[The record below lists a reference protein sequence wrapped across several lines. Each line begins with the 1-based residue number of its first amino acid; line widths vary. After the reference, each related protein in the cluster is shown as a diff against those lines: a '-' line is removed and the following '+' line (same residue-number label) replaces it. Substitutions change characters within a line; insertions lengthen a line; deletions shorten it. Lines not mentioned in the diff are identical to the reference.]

1 MNIIKNLKKIN
12 KKIVIIGDTFLD
24 KYVEGESNRL
34 SPEVAVPVLNPIKIK
49 YFLGGAANV
58 AANFS
63 RILFKP
69 VLISRYANDKNKKF
83 IKKLLKENKI
93 NFYNLYDKKFSNIV
107 KTRFLS
113 GNQQILRLDE
123 EKKLELNNGQKK
135 KLLNFLKK
143 EAQTI
148 GTVLLS
154 DYDKGF
160 FNKDLIQKIIKICK
174 KNKIRV
180 VCAPKNT
187 DPGFYKY
194 VDILCPNEKE
204 FNSFY
209 SNFSF
214 KNKISLLFKKCKIKN
229 LIITKG
235 SKGALLYN
243 KMIKRGKIFPTRK
256 VDIYDV
262 AGAGDTFI
270 AALVASLET
279 KRTLEDSIE
288 ISNIFAS
295 DVVTKKYVSLPNEEI
310 ITKYFRYNKNS
321 YFNIIK
327 QWKQSGLTIGFTNGC
342 FDILHAGHVRYLD
355 RCKRLCDKLIVMVN
369 ADSSV
374 KLIKGENR
382 PINTLKN
389 RLRVLNSLKS
399 VDICIPFNE
408 KDPLKHIKIIK
419 PDFLFKGGDYKYKK
433 LIGKNYMRKIGG
445 KVILM
450 PFYNGL
456 SSSKILA
463 SLEKK

>member
-1 MNIIKNLKKIN
+1 MSIIKNLKKNN
-12 KKIVIIGDTFLD
+12 KKTVIIGDTFLD

-34 SPEVAVPVLNPIKIK
+34 SPEAVVPVLNPIKIK

-63 RILFKP
+63 KIFSKP
-69 VLISRYANDKNKKF
+69 VLISRYGNDKNKKF

-93 NFYNLYDKKFSNIV
+93 KFYNLYDRKFCNIV

-113 GNQQILRLDE
+113 GNQQILRVDE
-123 EKKLELNNGQKK
+123 EKKVELDNIQKK
-135 KLLNFLKK
+135 KLINFLKK
-143 EAQTI
+143 EVQTI

-160 FNKDLIQKIIKICK
+160 FNKDLIQKIVRICK

-187 DPGFYKY
+187 DPEFYKN
-194 VDILCPNEKE
+194 VDFLCPNEKE

-209 SNFSF
+209 PNFSS

-229 LIITKG
+229 LVITKG
-235 SKGALLYN
+235 SNGAVVYN
-243 KMIKRGKIFPTRK
+243 KMLKRGKTFPTMK
-256 VDIYDV
+256 VDVYDV
-262 AGAGDTFI
+262 TGAGDTFI
-270 AALVASLET
+270 ATLVASLET
-279 KRTLEDSIE
+279 NRSIEDSIK

-310 ITKYFRYNKNS
+310 ITKYFRYNNS
-321 YFNIIK
+321 YLDIIK
-327 QWKQSGLTIGFTNGC
+327 QWKQNGLKIGFTNGC

-355 RCKRLCDKLIVMVN
+355 ECKRLCDKLILMVN
-369 ADSSV
+369 TDSSV

-382 PINTLKN
+382 PINNLKN
-389 RLRVLNSLKS
+389 RLIVLNGLKS

-419 PDFLFKGGDYKYKK
+419 PDFLFKGGDYKFKK
-433 LIGKNYMRKIGG
+433 LIGKKYMKKIGA
-445 KVILM
+445 KTILL

-463 SLEKK
+463 SLQKK